1 MAWNI
6 IRQADGIDRERV
18 AAAEERF
25 AKRHNLSFV
34 AGDDLKDTLD
44 WITYDDPYLR
54 KLWTACVRRA
64 LRDSRAT
71 GIAWGTV
78 GYESKY

>member
-1 MAWNI
+1 MTWNV
-6 IRQADGIDRERV
+6 IRQADGIDRERLEV
-18 AAAEERF
+18 AAERF
-25 AKRHNLSFV
+25 AQRHNLSLV
-34 AGDDLKDTLD
+34 NGDDGKDTLD
-44 WITYDDPYLR
+44 WVTYDDPYMR

-64 LRDSRAT
+64 LRHSRAT

>member
-1 MAWNI
+1 MTWNV
-6 IRQADGIDRERV
+6 IRQADGIDRDRLEV
-18 AAAEERF
+18 AAERF
-25 AKRHNLSFV
+25 AARHNLSLV
-34 AGDDLKDTLD
+34 DGDDMKDTLD
-44 WITYDDPYLR
+44 WATYDDPYMR

-64 LRDSRAT
+64 LRHSRAT

>member
-1 MAWNI
+1 MSWNV

-18 AAAEERF
+18 AAAAERF
-25 AKRHNLSFV
+25 AQRHNLSLV
-34 AGDDLKDTLD
+34 DGDDGKDTLD
-44 WITYDDPYLR
+44 WATYDDPYMR

-64 LRDSRAT
+64 LRHSRAT

>member
-1 MAWNI
+1 MSWNV
-6 IRQADGIDRERV
+6 IRQADGIDRDRLEV
-18 AAAEERF
+18 AAERF
-25 AKRHNLSFV
+25 AARHNLSLV
-34 AGDDLKDTLD
+34 DGDDMKDTLD
-44 WITYDDPYLR
+44 WATYDDPYMR

-64 LRDSRAT
+64 LRHSRAT